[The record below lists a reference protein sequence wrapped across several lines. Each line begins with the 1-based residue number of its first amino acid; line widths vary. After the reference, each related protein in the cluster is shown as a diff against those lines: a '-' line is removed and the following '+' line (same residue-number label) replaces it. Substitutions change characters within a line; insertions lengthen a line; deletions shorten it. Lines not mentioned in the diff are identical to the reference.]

1 VSNQLS
7 IETDW
12 EHSDSGALEERATYA
27 AIGIRCG
34 NLWLT
39 EAEDFFVNR
48 IRQKV
53 YLSAYPLAEWFTWNW
68 WRLRWEPQRHSRDWA
83 MAHHMSAIGGGYVWP
98 DITIISDG
106 ERLVFVPK
114 PTRSRPTEPL
124 RYLCQT
130 PAIVGSSVFE
140 GAIDEFVERVLEQLK
155 AESISTSNLIDI
167 WSDLLEERSSPKI
180 ALRRKFEALL
190 GYEVDEASENLLERL
205 VRDSSKLGEGGV
217 QELAAARVEGA
228 SPATSAQIIEMAE
241 RSGFALNPKD
251 AVRLRQPLSMPLPS
265 AVPAWRRGVAA
276 AKALREQE
284 RLGDDKIS
292 NHRLCQLAGVPD
304 ATISENDRSGGPISF
319 TFDERPSKGRLVLR
333 SSYETGRRFD
343 IARLLGDRI
352 VASNGALR
360 PATRTYTYR
369 QKLQRAFAGEFL
381 CPFEKLTEVLG
392 GDFSDDTIQDVA
404 RDFNVSVLT
413 VRTLLVNHGLIERET
428 LTEDFDISPYASRAA

>member
-7 IETDW
+7 LETDW
-12 EHSDSGALEERATYA
+12 EHSESGSPEERATYA

-39 EAEDFFVNR
+39 EAEDYFVNR
-48 IRQKV
+48 VRQKV
-53 YLSAYPLAEWFTWNW
+53 YLSAYPLAEWFAWNW

-106 ERLVFVPK
+106 ERSVFVPK
-114 PTRSRPTEPL
+114 PTRSRPAEPL
-124 RYLCQT
+124 RYLCQI
-130 PAIVGSSVFE
+130 PVIVGSSVFE

-155 AESISTSNLIDI
+155 AESISTSNLSDI
-167 WSDLLEERSSPKI
+167 WRDLLEERSSPKI
-180 ALRRKFEALL
+180 AMRRKFEALL
-190 GYEVDEASENLLERL
+190 GNEVDEASEDLLERL

-241 RSGFALNPKD
+241 RSGFALNPRD
-251 AVRLRQPLSMPLPS
+251 AARLRQPLPMSLPS

-284 RLGDDKIS
+284 RLGDEKIS

-304 ATISENDRSGGPISF
+304 AAISENNRSGGLLSF
-319 TFDERPSKGRLVLR
+319 AFDEGPSKGRL
-333 SSYETGRRFD
+333 ETGRRFD
-343 IARLLGDRI
+343 LARLLGDRI

-392 GDFSDDTIQDVA
+392 GDFSDDAIQDAA

-428 LTEDFDISPYASRAA
+428 LTEDFDVSLYTPRAA